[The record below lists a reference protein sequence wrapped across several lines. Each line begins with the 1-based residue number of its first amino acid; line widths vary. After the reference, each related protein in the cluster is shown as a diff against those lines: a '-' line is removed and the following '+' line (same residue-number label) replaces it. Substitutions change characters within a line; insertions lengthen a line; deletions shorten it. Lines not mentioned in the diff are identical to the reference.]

1 MQITTALILFVI
13 KLTRTVMQTLGIVV
27 GDKKN
32 RTPGQKPPILSE
44 ENAHSKEVEIAKVN
58 ILIINRLKPCA
69 QIGSQGISCHKQ
81 QAWHHAQP

>member
-1 MQITTALILFVI
+1 MQITAALILFVI
-13 KLTRTVMQTLGIVV
+13 KLTRTVLQTLGIVV

-44 ENAHSKEVEIAKVN
+44 ENANSIEAEIAKVN
-58 ILIINRLKPCA
+58 IFIINRLKPCA